1 MKKIHWPEMAAVDK
15 TVIAASP
22 MVKGSC
28 EVPHRIVIRDLGDK
42 YFVHMQIFDGAQKPY
57 FHQGDY
63 FTKTNDSAPIAHAP
77 AAEAPCKA
85 WARFEERVR
94 RTLQLPSTDHQLKQL
109 ADIAESIIN
118 TLLGDD
124 EEDRC
129 DQFEND
135 YQLDSDVETF
145 ESLTGKKI
153 RPPQTAS

>member
-15 TVIAASP
+15 TIIAASP
-22 MVKGSC
+22 IVQGSC
-28 EVPHRIVIRDLGDK
+28 ECPHRIVIRDLGNQ
-42 YFVHMQIFDGAQKPY
+42 YVVQMQIFDGVQKPY
-57 FHQGDY
+57 FYQGDY
-63 FTKTNDSAPIAHAP
+63 FTKTLDSAPVAYPP
-77 AAEAPCKA
+77 AAEALCKA

-109 ADIAESIIN
+109 ADIAETIIN

-145 ESLTGKKI
+145 ENRTGKRI
-153 RPPQTAS
+153 RPTISS